1 MRRLLLMM
9 ALMMIATADAWHSV
23 ARHHIDR
30 YSLAAQTPQPPAQE
44 GFVPVDRLPDQEQLP
59 AAPLVAAAYGVAWA
73 AIFIYVWFL
82 WRRLARVERDL
93 ADVARRMNSGGG
105 R

>member
-1 MRRLLLMM
+1 MRTLLILLLVSGPGV
-9 ALMMIATADAWHSV
+9 L
-23 ARHHIDR
+23 
-30 YSLAAQTPQPPAQE
+30 AQTPPPQAQE
-44 GFVPVDRLPDQEQLP
+44 GFVPVDQLPGQEQLP

-73 AIFIYVWFL
+73 AVLIYIWFL

-93 ADVARRMNSGGG
+93 AEVARRMDRGIG